1 MAAIAGAAIAAGA
14 SILGSGIGAFGSA
27 KAAKAQKAEAERNR
41 QHQTSMYMHRYQWQ
55 MEDMRKAGLN
65 PILSYKTGAPG
76 GTGGGGGVSPVNV
89 GAPIQ
94 AGIQSAISTA
104 LAAKRQSQEL
114 KNMKEQENTERSK
127 QQLNY
132 DSAGSA
138 RMKRQLD
145 ERNRQMLEQ
154 TIRIRRADEASA
166 RAAERF
172 YSSDIGQ
179 IKRKWELLRRSAIGG
194 KAPSFGR
201 K

>member
-1 MAAIAGAAIAAGA
+1 
-14 SILGSGIGAFGSA
+14 
-27 KAAKAQKAEAERNR
+27 
-41 QHQTSMYMHRYQWQ
+41 MYMHRYQWQ
-55 MEDMRKAGLN
+55 MEDMRRAGLN

-166 RAAERF
+166 KAAERF

-179 IKRKWELLRRSAIGG
+179 IMRKWELLRRSAIGG